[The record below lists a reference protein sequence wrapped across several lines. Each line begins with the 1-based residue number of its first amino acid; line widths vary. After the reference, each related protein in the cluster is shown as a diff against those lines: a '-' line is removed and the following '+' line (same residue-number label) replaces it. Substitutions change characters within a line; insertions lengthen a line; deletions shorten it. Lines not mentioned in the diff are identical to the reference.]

1 MVDTVSVFRLELL
14 CVPCIDCA
22 FTPQKS
28 RQPVPF
34 ASSPV
39 SLERCK
45 TDENGR
51 AIHEDCYVR
60 KICSSILNRRVD
72 LRSDS
77 PL

>member
-34 ASSPV
+34 ASSPCLW
-39 SLERCK
+39 SDARRMRTDGPFTRIAMSERSVP
-45 TDENGR
+45 
-51 AIHEDCYVR
+51 A
-60 KICSSILNRRVD
+60 S
-72 LRSDS
+72 
-77 PL
+77 